1 MSSTSTMR
9 RKRIGSIA
17 GTLAASAALSVAP
30 MAPVVP
36 VLSGPTR
43 DFVSGQCRSAAVSV
57 GEPGS
62 AAREVRPPPDR
73 GTRGPAPIV
82 VGVTEWQSG
91 PVPGRYVALLDATV
105 AGRPA
110 RIRAVV
116 VLRQRP
122 CRLVSWAY
130 TD

>member
-9 RKRIGSIA
+9 RKPIGSIA
-17 GTLAASAALSVAP
+17 GTLATSVALSVAP
-30 MAPVVP
+30 VPSVV
-36 VLSGPTR
+36 SGPTR
-43 DFVSGQCRSAAVSV
+43 DFVSGQCRPAALSV

-62 AAREVRPPPDR
+62 AAREVRPPSDR
-73 GTRGPAPIV
+73 GMRGPVPIV
-82 VGVTEWQSG
+82 LGVTEWQRG

-110 RIRAVV
+110 HIRATV